1 MKQGAIVL
9 AWMTVFCGCGE
20 TPSRNEA
27 MESAVLITID
37 TFRGDSFGAGGHP
50 EVRSPALDRLFRQ
63 GAQFSEAYS
72 ASPATLPSHASLL
85 SGAWPTNHGIPRN
98 MYLVPDELLTI
109 AEVLSASGFATAAF
123 VSSVA
128 LDKKFNL
135 GQGFDLYNFRA
146 VNFVQNDQP
155 WRPAPRTLHRAVK
168 WWTETPGRKFLWVH
182 LFEPHMPY
190 ESPGPLEALYDT
202 GYRGEV
208 DGSVESILEIWADPS
223 TLTAEARAHVSS
235 LYLGQIT
242 AVDLNLRS
250 FLRQLEEESSTAIV
264 LTSDHGESL
273 GEHDLFFH
281 HGPSVF
287 PTDVN
292 VPLVVRGGTFQHSV
306 SDAIVRLIDV
316 PSTVLSLLGI
326 KEKLAAESRNLAE
339 SIGEDELTSYSVATM
354 PWKEAVEDGFANA
367 RMMRVARTS
376 QVALVQTP
384 WKNETFWYDR
394 RTDPGELHPLT
405 SPPKS
410 APPSLER
417 ELNQWVEEAV
427 PSTPLVGDEQVR
439 QALQSLG
446 YID

>member
-1 MKQGAIVL
+1 MQ
-9 AWMTVFCGCGE
+9 
-20 TPSRNEA
+20 
-27 MESAVLITID
+27 SAVLITID
-37 TFRGDSFGAGGHP
+37 TFRGDAFGAGGDP
-50 EVRSPALDRLFRQ
+50 TVRSPALDRLFRQ
-63 GAQFSEAYS
+63 GTQFSEAYS
-72 ASPATLPSHASLL
+72 ASPATLPSHASIL

-98 MYLVPDELLTI
+98 MYHVPDELLTI
-109 AEVLSASGFATAAF
+109 AEVLSKNGFATAAF

-135 GQGFDLYNFRA
+135 GQGFDLYNFRP

-155 WRPAPRTLHRAVK
+155 WRPAPRTLHRAVN
-168 WWTETPGRKFLWVH
+168 WWTSTPGRKFLWVH

-190 ESPGPLEALYDT
+190 ESPPPLGALYDT

-208 DGSVESILEIWADPS
+208 NGSVESILEIWADPS
-223 TLTAEARAHVSS
+223 TLTEDARAYVSS

-242 AVDLNLRS
+242 ALDFSLKR
-250 FLRQLEEESSTAIV
+250 FLRELEEESGTAVV

-273 GEHDLFFH
+273 GEHNLYFH

-292 VPLVVRGGTFQHSV
+292 VPLVVHGGTFQHSV

-316 PSTVLSLLGI
+316 PTTILSLLGMRA
-326 KEKLAAESRNLAE
+326 ELAPESKNLAE
-339 SIGEDELTSYSVATM
+339 SIGKKGGLTSFSVATM

-376 QVALVQTP
+376 EVALVQTP
-384 WKNETFWYDR
+384 WRNETFWFDR
-394 RTDPGELHPLT
+394 LTDPGEDHPLK

-410 APPSLER
+410 APPGLER
-417 ELNQWVEEAV
+417 ELTRWIEEAV
-427 PSTPLVGDEQVR
+427 PSTPMVADEHAR